1 MKKAIALI
9 ILSLTFFN
17 QAKSQYLRKDNMQN
31 FVYFFDNGFEKIDL
45 TQTLEISRAFFTR
58 GTPHLFMVTKNAG
71 YNESKRNLVQS
82 YTAFVRD
89 ENNQNL
95 KVFTMKNALLTK
107 DFQTYIF
114 GCKPG
119 SSIMFSEVKLTIV
132 EPGVNSEKNNKPAAF
147 YIYLK

>member
-9 ILSLTFFN
+9 ILSLTFFI

-31 FVYFFDNGFEKIDL
+31 FVYFFDNGFDKIDL
-45 TQTLEISRAFFTR
+45 TQTLELSRAFFTR
-58 GTPHLFMVTKNAG
+58 GTPQLFMITKNAG

-95 KVFTMKNALLTK
+95 KIFTMKTPILTK
-107 DFQTYIF
+107 EIQTYIF

-119 SSIMFSEVKLTIV
+119 SSIMFSEVRLSVV
-132 EPGVNSEKNNKPAAF
+132 EPKITSDKTNKPAAF

>member
-1 MKKAIALI
+1 MKKSLAILVFTLA
-9 ILSLTFFN
+9 FFTN
-17 QAKSQYLRKDNMQN
+17 AQSQYLRKDNMQN
-31 FVYFFDNGFEKIDL
+31 FVYFFDNGFDKIDL

-58 GTPHLFMVTKNAG
+58 GTPRLFMVTKNAG

-95 KVFTMKNALLTK
+95 KVFTMKTPILTK
-107 DFQTYIF
+107 EFQTYIF

-119 SSIMFSEVKLTIV
+119 SSIMFSEVRLSVV
-132 EPGVNSEKNNKPAAF
+132 ETNPTPDKTNKPAAF

>member
-1 MKKAIALI
+1 MKKTIALI
-9 ILSLTFFN
+9 IFSLTFFT

-45 TQTLEISRAFFTR
+45 TQTLEITRAFFTR

-95 KVFTMKNALLTK
+95 KVFTMKNPLLTK

-132 EPGVNSEKNNKPAAF
+132 EPGVNPEKTIKPAAF

>member
-9 ILSLTFFN
+9 FLCLTFFI

-31 FVYFFDNGFEKIDL
+31 FVYFFDNGFDKIDL
-45 TQTLEISRAFFTR
+45 TQTMEISRAFFTR

-95 KVFTMKNALLTK
+95 KVFTMKNPLLTK

-132 EPGVNSEKNNKPAAF
+132 EPGVNAEKSNKPAAF

>member
-1 MKKAIALI
+1 MKKYLI
-9 ILSLTFFN
+9 LLVLSFAFFTN
-17 QAKSQYLRKDNMQN
+17 AKSQYLRKDNMQN
-31 FVYFFDNGFEKIDL
+31 FVYFFDNGFDKIDL

-58 GTPHLFMVTKNAG
+58 GTPHLFMITKNAG

-95 KVFTMKNALLTK
+95 RVFTMKTPILTK
-107 DFQTYIF
+107 EFQTYIF

-119 SSIMFSEVKLTIV
+119 SSIMFSEVRLSVV
-132 EPGVNSEKNNKPAAF
+132 EPNLSPEKTNKPAAF

>member
-1 MKKAIALI
+1 MKKYLAILV
-9 ILSLTFFN
+9 LSIAFFTN
-17 QAKSQYLRKDNMQN
+17 AKSQYLRKDNMQN
-31 FVYFFDNGFEKIDL
+31 FVYFFDNGFDKIDL

-58 GTPHLFMVTKNAG
+58 GTPHLFMITKNAG

-95 KVFTMKNALLTK
+95 RVFTMKTPILTK
-107 DFQTYIF
+107 EFQTYIF

-119 SSIMFSEVKLTIV
+119 SSIMFSEVRLSVV
-132 EPGVNSEKNNKPAAF
+132 EPNLTPEKTNKPAAF

>member
-1 MKKAIALI
+1 MKKTIALI
-9 ILSLTFFN
+9 IFSLTFFT

-45 TQTLEISRAFFTR
+45 TQTLEITRAFFTR

-95 KVFTMKNALLTK
+95 KVFTMKNPLLTK
-107 DFQTYIF
+107 DFHTYIF

-132 EPGVNSEKNNKPAAF
+132 EPGVNPEKTTKPAAF

>member
-1 MKKAIALI
+1 MKKAIAI
-9 ILSLTFFN
+9 TILSLTIFT

-31 FVYFFDNGFEKIDL
+31 FVYFFDNGFDKIDL

-58 GTPHLFMVTKNAG
+58 GTPHLFMITKNAG

-95 KVFTMKNALLTK
+95 RVFTMKTPILTK
-107 DFQTYIF
+107 EFQTYIF

-132 EPGVNSEKNNKPAAF
+132 EPGLRS
-147 YIYLK
+147 